1 MTRTPGPPGLPGLG
15 SAPAAGPA
23 NPFPAFNPES
33 VLAQA
38 IQAHEA
44 GRLEDAERHYRTV
57 LKMAPKDPRIPA
69 HLGSLLLEQGRNEEG
84 AAMMDLTLALDPR
97 QPGMLMNRG
106 AALIALGRFEEALA
120 SYTLAIACQPED
132 VRHEAFNNLGV
143 YLHGLGRPD
152 EAADAYAKA
161 VALKPDFPEAWGN
174 RGISLLTGGQ
184 PEAAVKA
191 FDRAVALKPD
201 YADAWTNRGTALQAL
216 SRLDEALESF
226 DRALALDPAA
236 GEIWNN
242 RSMALQ
248 GLRRFDESIAAS
260 AKAVELG
267 GEAVQDSWNNHGIAL
282 QTLNRFDEAIEAF
295 DRSIA
300 ADPAAASALNNRG
313 LALQGL
319 GRHDEA
325 LASFDAAIA
334 LKPDYPDAHWNKA
347 IGLILLGRYAEGW
360 PLFEWRWKRSEPGAD
375 KPRDLGV
382 PPWLGETSLDGKTLL
397 VHAEQG
403 FGDSLQMLRY
413 IPLLAAQGAKVR
425 LMIPAQLTEL
435 ASTVEGL
442 AWPPHEIA
450 GRPFDAH
457 IPMMSL
463 PLAMGTTFETVPAD
477 VPYIA
482 VPESAAAKWARRL
495 GPGARTR
502 VGLTWSG
509 NANHRNDHNRSLTL
523 QALLP
528 LLDADA
534 EFHSLQKDYRPADA
548 ELMRADGRIID
559 HSAEL
564 ESYSDTAA
572 LIDRMDWV
580 VSVDTS
586 TAHLAGALGK
596 PLLLLL
602 PFAPDYRWGLER
614 SDTPWYPSARL
625 LRQRT
630 PGDWAPVIA
639 DALSALKTLKT

>member
-15 SAPAAGPA
+15 SAPAAGPSFA
-23 NPFPAFNPES
+23 GFDPETL
-33 VLAQA
+33 LAQA
-38 IQAHEA
+38 IRAHEA
-44 GRLEDAERHYRTV
+44 GRLDEAERLYRTA
-57 LKMAPKDPRIPA
+57 LKMAPQDPRIPA
-69 HLGSLLLEQGRNEEG
+69 HLGSLLLEQGRNAEG
-84 AAMMDLTLALDPR
+84 AVMMDQTLALDPR
-97 QPGMLMNRG
+97 QPAMLMNRG
-106 AALIALGRFEEALA
+106 AALVALGRFEEALA
-120 SYTLAIACQPED
+120 SYTLAIACQPEA

-143 YLHGLGRPD
+143 YLQGLGRPV
-152 EAADAYAKA
+152 EAAEAYAKA

-174 RGISLLTGGQ
+174 RGIALLTSDQ

-216 SRLDEALESF
+216 SRLEEALESF
-226 DRALALDPAA
+226 DRALALNPAA
-236 GEIWNN
+236 GEAWTN

-248 GLRRFDESIAAS
+248 GLRRFDESIEAS

-267 GEAVQDSWNNHGIAL
+267 SEAPQDAWNNHGVAL
-282 QTLNRFDEAIEAF
+282 QTLNRFDEAMEAF
-295 DRSIA
+295 DKAIA
-300 ADPAAASALNNRG
+300 ADPGAASALNNRG
-313 LALQGL
+313 LALQGM

-334 LKPDYPDAHWNKA
+334 LNPDYPDAHWNKGIA
-347 IGLILLGRYAEGW
+347 LILLGRYAEGW

-375 KPRDLGV
+375 RPRDFGM
-382 PPWLGETSLDGKTLL
+382 PPWLGQAPLAGKTLL

-413 IPLLAAQGAKVR
+413 IPRLAALGAKVR
-425 LMIPAQLTEL
+425 LMIPAPLTEL
-435 ASTVEGL
+435 ASTAKGL
-442 AWPPHEIA
+442 AWPAHETA
-450 GRPFDAH
+450 AAPFDAH

-463 PLAMGTTFETVPAD
+463 PLAMGTTLDTVPAQ
-477 VPYIA
+477 VPYIS
-482 VPESAAAKWARRL
+482 VPPPAAAKWADRL
-495 GPGARTR
+495 GPRIRPR

-509 NANHRNDHNRSLTL
+509 NPSHRNDHNRSLTL
-523 QALLP
+523 KALQP

-548 ELMRADGRIID
+548 ELMRTDGRIID

-572 LIDRMDWV
+572 LIDAMDWV

-614 SDTPWYPSARL
+614 PDTPWYPSARL
-625 LRQRT
+625 LRQT
-630 PGDWAPVIA
+630 APGDWGPVIEQ
-639 DALSALKTLKT
+639 ALDLLKA